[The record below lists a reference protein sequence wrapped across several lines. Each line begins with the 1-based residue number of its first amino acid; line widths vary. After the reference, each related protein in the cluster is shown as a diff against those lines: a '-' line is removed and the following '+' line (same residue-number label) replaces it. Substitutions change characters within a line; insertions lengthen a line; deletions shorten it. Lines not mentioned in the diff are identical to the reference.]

1 MADEVEQEKILLP
14 EHTTEDYDEVIYQEV
29 SDQELEEPPK
39 TVADFLWR
47 TINYHLSPT
56 EYPNRTKP
64 PTTKHDYLFNICPA
78 RARLMNRWPAKYEL
92 NKYIPSPCQPTYT
105 KAEKHI
111 FSLDTKRNYNDN
123 FQDCEDQQGARYMYG
138 YLAYLVA
145 LDEGL

>member
-56 EYPNRTKP
+56 EYPNRT
-64 PTTKHDYLFNICPA
+64 Y
-78 RARLMNRWPAKYEL
+78 
-92 NKYIPSPCQPTYT
+92 
-105 KAEKHI
+105 
-111 FSLDTKRNYNDN
+111 
-123 FQDCEDQQGARYMYG
+123 
-138 YLAYLVA
+138 A
-145 LDEGL
+145 LRERD